1 MSRMS
6 HQNCFLRAKE
16 CQHKIVTGQSS
27 CRAWQCCRP
36 PESASPRA
44 LWPTSLRQ
52 RGLDWNDENGFRG
65 AVWIAAL
72 RDRFATECDQLWS
85 FNAFMNIFWILVNTR
100 AKVILLLRA
109 PCTHYLNAKTLLIQ
123 DFMLIRFLTEDVW
136 ISGYL
141 FPKNTN
147 VMASI
152 SSIHYNPENWPEPER
167 FNPDRF
173 LDETGKFVAPK
184 SGFVPFSVGK
194 RFCLGQSL
202 AEKEFFLFFAGL
214 MQKFE
219 FRAPKSGSLPNI
231 VFQDDDENIGFVRQP
246 DKYLVDVKLRN

>member
-36 PESASPRA
+36 PKSASPRA

-85 FNAFMNIFWILVNTR
+85 FNAFMNIFWILVKTR
-100 AKVILLLRA
+100 AKVIL
-109 PCTHYLNAKTLLIQ
+109 I
-123 DFMLIRFLTEDVW
+123 IE
-136 ISGYL
+136 
-141 FPKNTN
+141 
-147 VMASI
+147 
-152 SSIHYNPENWPEPER
+152 SSMH
-167 FNPDRF
+167 
-173 LDETGKFVAPK
+173 
-184 SGFVPFSVGK
+184 
-194 RFCLGQSL
+194 
-202 AEKEFFLFFAGL
+202 
-214 MQKFE
+214 
-219 FRAPKSGSLPNI
+219 SLPKCKDITYSRFHANTFPYRGCLDI
-231 VFQDDDENIGFVRQP
+231 RIPVPKEHKRHGQH
-246 DKYLVDVKLRN
+246 